1 MIELG
6 SADRGSVR
14 QGSGSSQATAFA
26 IDPSDINRIRRA
38 LRSGDADRAAAL
50 ASHFI
55 LAGTGIDLIVA
66 ICQIAG
72 YAYQKLER
80 YQEFVKLYGED
91 EANRRIAIEIGVDA
105 AKKITIEVIVDKAID
120 ELEEQGIVSP
130 EWRERAEDVAED
142 ILEAGIEKLEER
154 FLEV

>member
-1 MIELG
+1 LG
-6 SADRGSVR
+6 SVGRGSVR
-14 QGSGSSQATAFA
+14 SGSGSSQATAFA
-26 IDPSDINRIRRA
+26 IEPVDINNIRRA

-55 LAGTGIDLIVA
+55 LAGTGVDLLVA

-72 YAYQKLER
+72 YAYQKLEQYEEIVR
-80 YQEFVKLYGED
+80 LHGEE
-91 EANRRIAIEIGVDA
+91 EANRRIAIEIGVDV
-105 AKKITIEVIVDKAID
+105 AKKITTQLIVDKAID
-120 ELEEQGIVSP
+120 ELEAQGIVSP

-142 ILEAGIEKLEER
+142 VIESGIEELEKR